1 MLRPIGVREHIMRF
15 IASLIFLAISFGH
28 VVHAQD
34 AKLVAEGKKEG
45 KVVIY
50 GSMEQD
56 IFEGVR
62 QSFEK
67 KTGIT
72 AEYWR
77 ASGAAVL
84 ERALSDSRAG
94 KPAFDLVLNNAG
106 PMEILLKEGL
116 LAKYDSPLA
125 KN

>member
-1 MLRPIGVREHIMRF
+1 MRALLFVLTMLLF
-15 IASLIFLAISFGH
+15 ASAALS
-28 VVHAQD
+28 QD
-34 AKLVAEGKKEG
+34 AKLLAEAKKEG

-62 QSFEK
+62 RTFEK
-67 KTGIT
+67 KTGIA

-84 ERALSDSRAG
+84 ERVITERRAG
-94 KPAFDLVLNNAG
+94 KAVFDVCST
-106 PMEILLKEGL
+106 M
-116 LAKYDSPLA
+116 LAPWKSCLRTAPL
-125 KN
+125 

>member
-1 MLRPIGVREHIMRF
+1 MR
-15 IASLIFLAISFGH
+15 ALLVLSLLIFTQSAF
-28 VVHAQD
+28 AQD
-34 AKLVAEGKKEG
+34 VKLVAEGKKEG

-62 QSFEK
+62 QAFEK

-72 AEYWR
+72 TEYWR

-84 ERALSDSRAG
+84 ERVISERKADGDHAG
-94 KPAFDLVLNNAG
+94 
-106 PMEILLKEGL
+106 
-116 LAKYDSPLA
+116 
-125 KN
+125 